1 MAPELLV
8 KDLRLREA
16 SLTDMINADIWA
28 YGMVVFNIINPGLKH
43 PYENNLENCCA
54 GDAPLH
60 VLQRFAKENV
70 MPVAQP
76 KYALRQKEEW
86 AGLKKIYE
94 TCATISPSSR
104 PSMTEVFKLVQAER
118 KSTTITS
125 SLQRNSMDVHLKVS
139 QATAISN
146 VDQELQK
153 EQENVG
159 DQDIQDDATNACA
172 FLTVLMAHELHEANE
187 MSWDDLV
194 TTVESIIVTEPHV
207 FNRFRDVYQYY
218 DVVEAYTLLKIN
230 NCLPDRY
237 AFTEELPYKDGA
249 LSEIGKERLLKAMTA
264 VASQC
269 PSFGFFTCEK
279 FIFLIGSYN
288 SDMFVLDTHEV
299 PVTAEGRCTALL
311 KRFSGANENSAEE
324 CCKWLWNRLA
334 SSKLS
339 GPLSLSM
346 MIKHNL
352 KR

>member
-1 MAPELLV
+1 
-8 KDLRLREA
+8 
-16 SLTDMINADIWA
+16 
-28 YGMVVFNIINPGLKH
+28 
-43 PYENNLENCCA
+43 
-54 GDAPLH
+54 
-60 VLQRFAKENV
+60 
-70 MPVAQP
+70 
-76 KYALRQKEEW
+76 
-86 AGLKKIYE
+86 
-94 TCATISPSSR
+94 
-104 PSMTEVFKLVQAER
+104 
-118 KSTTITS
+118 
-125 SLQRNSMDVHLKVS
+125 
-139 QATAISN
+139 
-146 VDQELQK
+146 
-153 EQENVG
+153 
-159 DQDIQDDATNACA
+159 
-172 FLTVLMAHELHEANE
+172 MAHELHEANE

-207 FNRFRDVYQYY
+207 FNIFRDVYQYY
-218 DVVEAYTLLKIN
+218 DVVEGYTLLKIN

-237 AFTEELPYKDGA
+237 AFTEELPYKDGV

-299 PVTAEGRCTALL
+299 PVTAGGRCTALLL

-339 GPLSLSM
+339 GPQSLSM